1 MVQIILSENGTDKT
15 VTAAPGLSLME
26 ALRNA
31 GVDGIV
37 AECGGSLSCATCH
50 VVVAADWLTRTGE
63 VSEMEDDMLD
73 CTATDR
79 EPGSR
84 LSCQIELTEALEGIR
99 IMVPDS
105 QI

>member
-1 MVQIILSENGTDKT
+1 MVQIILSESGSDTT
-15 VTAAPGLSLME
+15 VTADSGLSLME

-50 VVVAADWLTRTGE
+50 VVVDADWLTRLGE
-63 VSEMEDDMLD
+63 MSEMEDDMLD

-84 LSCQIELTEALEGIR
+84 LSCQIELTEALDGIR
-99 IMVPDS
+99 ITVPDS